1 MKVKNLIRELQNCDP
16 NAVINVVVREG
27 LTPDT
32 DIWAEDVTE
41 VVEYED
47 NAFKWVVID
56 LCNASGEVK

>member
-27 LTPDT
+27 LTPDA

-56 LCNASGEVK
+56 LFNASGESA